1 MHNLIIWICNIDS
14 SFNNSNTEYVCIA
27 VITFKSDCSIDVLN
41 VIYLLGLYLFSVL
54 LDWSWIYIHFL
65 VTTLVILPDVCVCVF
80 TGYIPRSGGKP
91 NDPFMAP
98 KHLLPHR

>member
-54 LDWSWIYIHFL
+54 LD
-65 VTTLVILPDVCVCVF
+65 
-80 TGYIPRSGGKP
+80 
-91 NDPFMAP
+91 
-98 KHLLPHR
+98 